1 MTTIEAIAFGK
12 NLRPS
17 TVECI
22 NKINEIVTAVNALSP
37 DSIETL
43 KSDVTNLKSQMQNA
57 NSDITALQ
65 SWKSTTNTTIQDHT
79 DDIDKIKI
87 TLYTPLTQND
97 ETE

>member
-1 MTTIEAIAFGK
+1 MATIEAIEFGK

-43 KSDVTNLKSQMQNA
+43 KSDVTNLKSQMQN
-57 NSDITALQ
+57 
-65 SWKSTTNTTIQDHT
+65 
-79 DDIDKIKI
+79 
-87 TLYTPLTQND
+87 D